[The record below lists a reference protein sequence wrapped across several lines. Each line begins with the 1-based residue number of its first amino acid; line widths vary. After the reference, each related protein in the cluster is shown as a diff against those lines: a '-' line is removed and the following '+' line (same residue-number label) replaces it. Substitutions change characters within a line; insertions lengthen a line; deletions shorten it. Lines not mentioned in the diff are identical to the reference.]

1 MLGHYKPGAAGKT
14 LPGIEIKIFNPDEN
28 GEGEICFRGRHVF
41 MGYLRD
47 EERTKQA
54 MDDEGWL
61 HSGDV
66 GRVDGDGGLHFFP
79 IVVF

>member
-1 MLGHYKPGAAGKT
+1 MLDHYKPGSAGKT
-14 LPGIEIKIFNPDEN
+14 LPGIEVKVFNPDEN

-66 GRVDGDGGLHFFP
+66 GRVDEDGGLNIP
-79 IVVF
+79 IVDF

>member
-1 MLGHYKPGAAGKT
+1 M
-14 LPGIEIKIFNPDEN
+14 PGIEIKIFNPDEN
-28 GEGEICFRGRHVF
+28 GEGEICFRGRDVF

-66 GRVDGDGGLHFFP
+66 GHVDGDGG
-79 IVVF
+79 

>member
-1 MLGHYKPGAAGKT
+1 MLDHYKPGSAGRAM
-14 LPGIEIKIFNPDEN
+14 PGIEMKLFNPDEK
-28 GEGEICFRGRHVF
+28 GEGELCFRGRHVF

-66 GRVDGDGGLHFFP
+66 GRVDEDGLLNMP